1 MHNTNINSYYH
12 HFFYYYSDSR
22 WSNSQRATIQQ
33 QQLQFGM
40 AAPVFTPTSGG
51 LVGSRW
57 VSTVPLNPNP
67 PPPPQLSYTLI
78 TVAMASS
85 PPACLSTDPTFTA
98 PPPRLE
104 YRQGSHDGWKILNYC
119 KEVTDI
125 TVTECIFSMF
135 KPSAIIVTL

>member
-1 MHNTNINSYYH
+1 MI
-12 HFFYYYSDSR
+12 FAIIYSGSK
-22 WSNSQRATIQQ
+22 WANSQRATIQH

-40 AAPVFTPTSGG
+40 AAPVFTPTTRG

-57 VSTVPLNPNP
+57 VSTVHLNPNP

-78 TVAMASS
+78 TAPVASS
-85 PPACLSTDPTFTA
+85 PPACLSADPAFTA

-104 YRQGSHDGWKILNYC
+104 YRQGSRDGWKTLNYR

-125 TVTECIFSMF
+125 SVTECIFSMF
-135 KPSAIIVTL
+135 KLLQSF